1 MKRYSGRL
9 SRHSSLI
16 FTRYLDSGDILH
28 LLSWLNAFQLSKK
41 HHPDVSKDPKSKEI
55 FAAMSAAYSVLNDD
69 RERYASS
76 TIRLAWTLWQNF
88 LLTSRAYDKKIR
100 QEHRPSSPHNHA
112 NAHPAANHN
121 GEWSRRRPG
130 ATYAWARRQPPPPP
144 RHTSSPNTARPS
156 GHSSTQKDPSGYA
169 SASATHANVA
179 TDGGKSLFRRRTEA
193 LHREREKIEAVSS
206 TLRALQVFLALVL
219 ISVFAAP
226 SMGMTRYVACLLKA
240 FLTLTG
246 AVERLIYLQG
256 NWTNGGQT
264 RNPLQIQKKIQIQ
277 LFIQL
282 SNQTEQES
290 SSNINVPSIT
300 PDPLI
305 DAFHI
310 IPRIRMVT
318 VKSSLL
324 ELQSQHLTCAA
335 IS

>member
-1 MKRYSGRL
+1 MLTSSTL
-9 SRHSSLI
+9 SLNLLQKCRAFSVSA
-16 FTRYLDSGDILH
+16 RWLDHYKTLGVGPQASKAQIKSH
-28 LLSWLNAFQLSKK
+28 FYQLSKK

-69 RERYASS
+69 RER
-76 TIRLAWTLWQNF
+76 
-88 LLTSRAYDKKIR
+88 RAYDKKIR

-226 SMGMTRYVACLLKA
+226 SMGVTRTTYLPSGQLNQRRSDEESTTDTKEDSDPTFHTA
-240 FLTLTG
+240 F
-246 AVERLIYLQG
+246 
-256 NWTNGGQT
+256 
-264 RNPLQIQKKIQIQ
+264 K
-277 LFIQL
+277 
-282 SNQTEQES
+282 
-290 SSNINVPSIT
+290 
-300 PDPLI
+300 PD
-305 DAFHI
+305 
-310 IPRIRMVT
+310 
-318 VKSSLL
+318 
-324 ELQSQHLTCAA
+324 
-335 IS
+335 